1 MEKNIKNDN
10 EESTIIKTN
19 VLLVGAKRWSFEN
32 KERELV
38 EGSKLFYVTPVVKND
53 KNRLDVAGYHID
65 PKNCYCSIAI
75 ERYNEFTY
83 QDFPYVAQIE
93 QRFIA
98 TDKPLE
104 FIDIK
109 LI

>member
-1 MEKNIKNDN
+1 MEENIKNDN
-10 EESTIIKTN
+10 AESTIIKTN

-38 EGSKLFYVTPVVKND
+38 EGAKLFYVTPVVKND
-53 KNRLDVAGYHID
+53 KNRHDVAGYHID
-65 PKNCYCSIAI
+65 SKNCYCSIPI

-83 QDFPYVAQIE
+83 KDFPYVAQIE

-104 FIDIK
+104 FVDIN